1 MKNIKD
7 ELLKVKPWLIVIS
20 FAALMVFIV
29 INFGAIINILGIV
42 FSNLNVLFYGLV
54 MAFVMNIPMVKIEN
68 AILNNTSD
76 ESIIRKFKRGI
87 SITLSAILFIAVIT
101 MLIMFILPELS
112 ESIIRLINNLANYF
126 NSLIG
131 NINQFLDYLH
141 VDTEN
146 LKNVKLEDLLNIIG
160 LDYASIIQ
168 NASSALIG
176 GTGDILSKQIGYVG
190 NLLFDIFMGFV
201 VSMYLLGSKENLI
214 RQFKK
219 VIVAVFSHDIA
230 SYILRICRVSND
242 IFKDFVG
249 GKLIEVIIVGVMVY
263 VSMIIFK
270 LPFALLISCLCAI
283 MTIIPVVGSLI
294 ATIIACLLLA
304 SVNIFYALGFFV
316 IYQIVQNLDGNLIYP
331 KIIGKS
337 LGLPALWILVS
348 VLFFGGL
355 FGAVGM
361 LIAVPFTACIYT
373 FFTDFINYRLKVK
386 KKNGEIDESLL

>member
-249 GKLIEVIIVGVMVY
+249 GKLIEVIIVGVIVY

-304 SVNIFYALGFFV
+304 SDNIFYALGFFV

>member
-146 LKNVKLEDLLNIIG
+146 LNNVKLENLLNSLG

-168 NASSALIG
+168 YASSALIG
-176 GTGDILSKQIGYVG
+176 VNGDILSKQIGYVG

-219 VIVAVFSHDIA
+219 VIVAIFSHDIA

-249 GKLIEVIIVGVMVY
+249 GKLIEVIIVGLMVY

-304 SVNIFYALGFFV
+304 SDNIFYALGFFV